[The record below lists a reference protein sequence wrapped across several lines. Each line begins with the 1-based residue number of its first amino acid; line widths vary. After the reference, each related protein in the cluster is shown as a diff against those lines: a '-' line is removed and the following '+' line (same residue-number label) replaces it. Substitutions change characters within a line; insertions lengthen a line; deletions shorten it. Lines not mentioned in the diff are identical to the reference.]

1 MNNEKRSVDVMSVLA
16 RIGDIVIFA
25 LLWLR
30 DAAIWLA
37 GAIADWVV
45 YDLRPK
51 NRMNVF
57 SRYLFPV
64 AFLWWEIVFKL
75 STTRSPGIMP
85 IFYIPLFSLGWGL
98 IFYLLTTILKP
109 KVNRIVRCVLFFVL
123 SIPYIVEYFVYRQF
137 KVLYDLNTVTA
148 GAGGVATGFMGDVIR
163 LVFSVNGLLHIFL
176 FLLPFILYIVLL
188 RHIDRAKKIRMPRRL
203 RTIIALVGLFVF
215 SWILVHIPSTYRAAY
230 KSEYNFQEATGHFG
244 LATGL
249 RLELRQKFFG
259 GQVKFEQVAEEPVET
274 EPVEEAPKVYGD
286 NALAIDFNALAASAS
301 DANAEIDSYLA
312 TLTPTKQNDFTG
324 LFKGKNLIMITAE
337 AFSGSIIDKDLTPTL
352 YRLATKGI
360 NFTDYYLQATAG
372 TTGGEYEHIFGM
384 LPTEGGNSMKITE
397 NYGNEMTMGNML
409 SRFGYYGKAYHNNT
423 YTYYDRDKTHIN
435 LGYSDGYMGYGNG
448 MEQYV
453 TKAWP
458 ESDLEMFQGTFQ
470 EYCDKQPFNI
480 YYMTVSGHSEYSFEE
495 NKMAKKNADL
505 VANLPYSDR
514 VKAYYAAN
522 LELEAGLTWL
532 VQALE
537 EKGIADDTVICITGD
552 HFPYG
557 LDDDAKLGNMPYL
570 SELYGYEVRTY
581 PERDFNR
588 WILWSG
594 SLEKEDPITISAPT
608 SAIDIL
614 PTLANLFGTEF
625 DSRLFPG
632 RDVFSEAEAIMFNLN
647 YDWKTE
653 KGTWIN
659 STKTFTPANESETVG
674 EEYIDRIRSIVRN
687 KINFMTGF
695 LKTDYYGHV
704 FENYTF
710 ATEQLAPANTPAV
723 TETEIVYETDELG
736 ETMTD
741 EAGQPVPMTD
751 AEGNTVT
758 QPVGGAVDPT
768 AEGATSAEGA
778 AGDAAAGG
786 GAAGG
791 DAAGGWGKTYQTNA
805 CRFENNS

>member
-1 MNNEKRSVDVMSVLA
+1 MSSTDNEKKNTSAPQALQNAGGIAMDVLT
-16 RIGDIVIFA
+16 RIGDF
-25 LLWLR
+25 LFDLW
-30 DAAIWLA
+30 AAIA
-37 GAIADWVV
+37 AWVRR
-45 YDLRPK
+45 DLRPK
-51 NRMNVF
+51 NRLNVF

-98 IFYLLTTILKP
+98 IFYLLTTNLKP
-109 KVNRIVRCVLFFVL
+109 RINRYWRIALLFL
-123 SIPYIVEYFVYRQF
+123 LCLPYITEYFVYRQF
-137 KVLYDLNTVTA
+137 KVLYDLNTVTG
-148 GAGGVATGFMGDVIR
+148 GAGGVLTGFMGDVAR
-163 LVFSVNGLLHIFL
+163 LVFSVSGLFHILL
-176 FLLPFILYIVLL
+176 FLLPFLLYVILL
-188 RHIDRAKKIRMPRRL
+188 RHIDRARRIRMPRRI
-203 RTIIALVGLFVF
+203 RTLAAIVVLFVF
-215 SWILVHIPSTYRAAY
+215 SWVLVHIPSSYRAVY
-230 KSEYNFQEATGHFG
+230 KAEYNFQDAVGHFG

-259 GQVKFEQVAEEPVET
+259 GRNVTFEAVEEETPAET
-274 EPVEEAPKVYGD
+274 VEEAPRVYGD
-286 NALAIDFNALAASAS
+286 NVLDIDFTALAASAS
-301 DANAEIDSYLA
+301 DTNADLDTYVAS
-312 TLTPTKQNDFTG
+312 LTPQKQNDFTG

-337 AFSGSIIDKDLTPTL
+337 AFSGSMISKELTPTL

-384 LPTEGGNSMKITE
+384 LPTEGGQSMKITE
-397 NYGNEMTMGNML
+397 AYGNELTMGNML

-453 TKAWP
+453 TKTWP

-470 EYCDKQPFNI
+470 EYCDKQPFNV

-495 NKMAKKNADL
+495 NKMAKKNQDL
-505 VANLPYSDR
+505 VAELPYSDR
-514 VKAYYAAN
+514 VKAYYACN

-570 SELYGYEVRTY
+570 SELYGYEVTTY
-581 PERDFNR
+581 PERDLNR

-594 SLEKEDPITISAPT
+594 SLEKDDPVTISAPT
-608 SAIDIL
+608 STIDIL
-614 PTLANLFGTEF
+614 PTLANLFGTEY

-632 RDVFSEAEAIMFNLN
+632 RDVFSDAEAIMFNLN

-659 STKTFTPANESETVG
+659 STKTFTPANEGDTVTD
-674 EEYIDRIRSIVRN
+674 EYIDRIKSIVRN
-687 KINFMTGF
+687 KINYMTGF
-695 LKTDYYGHV
+695 LKTDYFGHV
-704 FENYTF
+704 FANYTF
-710 ATEQLAPANTPAV
+710 HTEQLTAGSSVPLE
-723 TETEIVYETDELG
+723 TETYYETDELG

-741 EAGQPVPMTD
+741 EAGQPVLATD
-751 AEGNTVT
+751 AEGNPATRN
-758 QPVGGAVDPT
+758 VGGVTDPT
-768 AEGATSAEGA
+768 AEGEVSPEAEGGTESSSA
-778 AGDAAAGG
+778 AEGG
-786 GAAGG
+786 
-791 DAAGGWGKTYQTNA
+791 
-805 CRFENNS
+805 

>member
-1 MNNEKRSVDVMSVLA
+1 MSSQNKEKPNIDFVGILQTIGTAILNGLVRL
-16 RIGDIVIFA
+16 GDIIVM
-25 LLWLR
+25 
-30 DAAIWLA
+30 LA
-37 GAIADWVV
+37 GMTADWVR

-51 NRMNVF
+51 NRLNVF

-64 AFLWWEIVFKL
+64 AFLWWEIVFKF

-85 IFYIPLFSLGWGL
+85 IFYIPLYSLGWGL
-98 IFYLLTTILKP
+98 LFYLLTTILKP
-109 KVNRIVRCVLFFVL
+109 KINRNIRAVLFFVL
-123 SIPYIVEYFVYRQF
+123 ALPYIIEYFVYRQF

-148 GAGGVATGFMGDVIR
+148 GAGGVITGFMGDIIR
-163 LVFSVNGLLHIFL
+163 LVFSFSGLLHIFL
-176 FLLPFILYIVLL
+176 FLLPFILYMVLL
-188 RHIDRAKKIRMPRRL
+188 RHVDRAKRIRAPRRI
-203 RTIIALVGLFVF
+203 RTGIAIVVLFVI
-215 SWILVHIPSTYRAAY
+215 SWVLVHIPTTYREVY
-230 KSEYNFQEATGHFG
+230 KTQYNFQEATGHFG

-249 RLELRQKFFG
+249 RLEIRQKLFG
-259 GQVKFEQVAEEPVET
+259 GGNVSFETVEEETPAET
-274 EPVEEAPKVYGD
+274 EEAAPKVYGD
-286 NALAIDFNALAASAS
+286 NALAIDFNALASTA
-301 DANAEIDSYLA
+301 DGTNAELDAYMA

-337 AFSGSIIDKDLTPTL
+337 AFSGTMIDKDLTPTL

-384 LPTEGGNSMKITE
+384 LPTEGGNSMKVTE
-397 NYGNEMTMGNML
+397 NYDNLLTMGSML

-423 YTYYDRDKTHIN
+423 YTYYDRDKTHVN

-453 TKAWP
+453 TKQWP

-480 YYMTVSGHSEYSFEE
+480 YYMSVSGHSEYSFEE
-495 NKMAKKNADL
+495 NAMAKKNRDL
-505 VANLPYSDR
+505 VANLTYSDP

-522 LELEAGLTWL
+522 MELEIALTWL

-557 LDDDAKLGNMPYL
+557 LDDDAALGRMPYL
-570 SELYGYEVRTY
+570 SELYGYEVKTY

-588 WILWSG
+588 WILWCG
-594 SLEKEDPITISAPT
+594 SLEKEDPITISSPT
-608 SAIDIL
+608 STIDIL

-632 RDVFSEAEAIMFNLN
+632 RDVFSEAEPIMFNLS

-659 STKTFTPANESETVG
+659 STKTFTPANAGETVND
-674 EEYIDRIRSIVRN
+674 EYLSRIKAIVRN
-687 KINFMTGF
+687 KINYMTGW
-695 LKTDYYGHV
+695 LKTDYFGHV
-704 FENYTF
+704 FANYTF
-710 ATEQLAPANTPAV
+710 ATEQLAPAATANI
-723 TETEIVYETDELG
+723 ETEVVYETDELG

-741 EAGQPVPMTD
+741 DAGQPVVETD
-751 AEGNTVT
+751 AEGNPVT
-758 QPVGGAVDPT
+758 RPVGGVTDPT
-768 AEGATSAEGA
+768 AEGETSQEGQETT
-778 AGDAAAGG
+778 AAAG
-786 GAAGG
+786 
-791 DAAGGWGKTYQTNA
+791 
-805 CRFENNS
+805 